1 MSQRGNRGW
10 GRFPSSK
17 MIKISRKCRWEKCTH
32 IAVLIAALPIH
43 PSTGQFHSPHVF
55 RKAIMYIYG
64 SSPGA
69 VAPPTPSPLRC
80 PLMLCLHVSRQWPE
94 RHLLHVLLSMD
105 PTLLSLQVGRY
116 YSRHP
121 YPVPRLQICP
131 CCLVQAAD
139 HSDCLPD
146 VSLQAHPVKQAYRG
160 AERDLEPSWVQR
172 CDHVIVPV
180 EEGILMSALLSAPV
194 LLFRALHHH

>member
-1 MSQRGNRGW
+1 MGEVSLLQDDQDIPEMPVGKVYPHRCPYRCSSHTSLNWTVPQSPRVQEGHNVYLRFLAGGRG
-10 GRFPSSK
+10 
-17 MIKISRKCRWEKCTH
+17 
-32 IAVLIAALPIH
+32 
-43 PSTGQFHSPHVF
+43 
-55 RKAIMYIYG
+55 
-64 SSPGA
+64 
-69 VAPPTPSPLRC
+69 PPTPSPLRC

-131 CCLVQAAD
+131 CRLVQAAD

-160 AERDLEPSWVQR
+160 AERDLEPSLVQR